1 MLVDADDWVDVRL
14 VEAART
20 MIGHGRIGALIERGV
35 IANFQTLR
43 VATLPHPHV
52 FEGAFHR
59 ICGSSSVA
67 RLRPDASEPLH
78 RDPCHVLRSH
88 HEWVERAQEHGA
100 ELVRLPVSGGYLIN
114 TSENHSEVHG
124 PYAAWRR
131 ELAACVNREGYAID
145 GAIAARFGLSPDQ
158 IRAASSRFFSE
169 DAAQR
174 SIAAPVPGS
183 SCELRSKPGPPSNPD
198 RAAPAARASS
208 SGPAGKQRRIDA
220 ALRLR

>member
-1 MLVDADDWVDVRL
+1 MPDHPRVTFLEVDWPAQDPGPHNADSGRKKHAISEFALARGGGLLMLVDADDWVDVRL

-20 MIGHGRIGALIERGV
+20 MIGHGQIDALIERGV
-35 IANFQTLR
+35 IADFQTLR

-67 RLRPDASEPLH
+67 RLRPDATEPLH
-78 RDPCHVLRSH
+78 RDPCHALRSH

-114 TSENHSEVHG
+114 TSEHHSEVHG

-131 ELAACVNREGYAID
+131 ELAACVNREGHTID
-145 GAIAARFGLSPDQ
+145 GAIAARFG
-158 IRAASSRFFSE
+158 
-169 DAAQR
+169 
-174 SIAAPVPGS
+174 
-183 SCELRSKPGPPSNPD
+183 
-198 RAAPAARASS
+198 
-208 SGPAGKQRRIDA
+208 
-220 ALRLR
+220 